1 MDAVITIDGKR
12 VPIRKTAGTMQRYKT
27 ATGREWNADI
37 DRFFM
42 LKKELEAVKTDDE
55 AKANEERLSIFL
67 KADTGWMYDA
77 VYIMAKQAAPEL
89 PPMEEWLDGFD
100 SFRVW
105 DVFQQV
111 LPLLLSEMQ
120 VSPKND

>member
-1 MDAVITIDGKR
+1 MDSTITIDGKR
-12 VPIRKTAGTMQRYKT
+12 VMIRKTAGTMQRYKT

-37 DRFFM
+37 ALFFAIRAQ
-42 LKKELEAVKTDDE
+42 LAAAKTD
-55 AKANEERLSIFL
+55 EERLSIFL
-67 KADTGWMYDA
+67 KADTAWMYDA
-77 VYIMAKQAAPEL
+77 VYIMAKQASPDL
-89 PPMEEWLDGFD
+89 PPLEEWLDSFD

-120 VSPKND
+120 VSPKNG

>member
-1 MDAVITIDGKR
+1 MDAVITIDGRK
-12 VPIRKTAGTMQRYKT
+12 VLIRKTAGTMHRYKT

-37 DRFFM
+37 DLFFT
-42 LKKELEAVKTDDE
+42 LRAQLEAAKTD
-55 AKANEERLSIFL
+55 EERLRIFM
-67 KADTGWMYDA
+67 KADTAWMYDA
-77 VYIMAKQAAPEL
+77 VYVMAKQASPDL
-89 PPMEEWLDGFD
+89 PPFEEWLDTFD

-120 VSPKND
+120 VSPKNG

>member
-1 MDAVITIDGKR
+1 MDAAITIDGRK
-12 VPIRKTAGTMQRYKT
+12 VLIRKTAGTMHRYKT

-37 DRFFM
+37 DRFFI

-55 AKANEERLSIFL
+55 AKANEERLRIFM
-67 KADTGWMYDA
+67 KADTAWMYDA
-77 VYIMAKQAAPEL
+77 VYVMAKQASPDL
-89 PPMEEWLDGFD
+89 PPLEEWLDTFD

-120 VSPKND
+120 VSPKNG